1 MFKVAQTIFNMR
13 DLTYY
18 SKCRERKELADV
30 DLPLGPLVEDS
41 PSLRPHELEGAGPQE
56 VGDRGEAGVLSRGVG
71 S

>member
-1 MFKVAQTIFNMR
+1 M
-13 DLTYY
+13 
-18 SKCRERKELADV
+18 ADV

-41 PSLRPHELEGAGPQE
+41 PSLRPHELEGVGPQE